1 MSDNNEQRRKISRY
15 IRHAH
20 VGTGKHEFSEN
31 QMRGKRGKSALERIA
46 EKGNHAD
53 LPAEFAAHIHR
64 TRISAAD
71 FRDVFMLLFGDK
83 PCEIET
89 ADKIAY
95 RRQY

>member
-1 MSDNNEQRRKISRY
+1 MPDNDACAAKVARKVGNDDVCARKIVTSIDK
-15 IRHAH
+15 IRD
-20 VGTGKHEFSEN
+20 
-31 QMRGKRGKSALERIA
+31 QRGKSALERIA

-89 ADKIAY
+89 ADKIAC

>member
-1 MSDNNEQRRKISRY
+1 MRDQR
-15 IRHAH
+15 
-20 VGTGKHEFSEN
+20 GN
-31 QMRGKRGKSALERIA
+31 PPLERVA
-46 EKGNHAD
+46 EKSDHAD
-53 LPAEFAAHIHR
+53 FPAEFAAHIHR